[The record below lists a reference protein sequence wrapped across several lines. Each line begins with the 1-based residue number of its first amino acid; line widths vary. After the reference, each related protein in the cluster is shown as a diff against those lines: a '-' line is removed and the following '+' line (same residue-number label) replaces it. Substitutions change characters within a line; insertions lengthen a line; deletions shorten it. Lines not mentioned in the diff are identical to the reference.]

1 MYILDP
7 IYKVFDAIMNY
18 KKEETEAL
26 LTKLGVVLKH
36 EDKDKDGKQL
46 LKVNNFDI
54 NYFGQV
60 VNISISL
67 GCYENLVA
75 CW

>member
-26 LTKLGVVLKH
+26 LSKLGVVLKH

-46 LKVNNFDI
+46 LKV
-54 NYFGQV
+54 
-60 VNISISL
+60 
-67 GCYENLVA
+67 
-75 CW
+75 